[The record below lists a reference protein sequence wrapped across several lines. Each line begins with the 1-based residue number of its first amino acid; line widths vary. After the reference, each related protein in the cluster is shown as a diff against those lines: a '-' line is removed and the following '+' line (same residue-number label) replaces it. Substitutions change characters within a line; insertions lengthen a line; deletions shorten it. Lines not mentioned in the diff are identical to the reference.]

1 MTGKGVIKKRKR
13 RLLNKRR
20 TLKGVTIG
28 KIGACILLT
37 SPYAQTQ
44 AEPAF
49 TPPENETQV
58 VLSDKETTENK
69 EKGNRPENQTTCTF
83 LNDAQCWNVDL
94 RSGVV
99 RLSDGSNLKDK
110 VVYQSASSQE
120 PAILPVFKDF
130 KERLFHNRV
139 YLSVIERKPGPISDV
154 VTEPP
159 QFCLTVLAFDP
170 TAQGRLVWSF
180 VPESFMPRDERKKLE
195 EFISSPNPLSTG
207 IDVVACDGSDVL
219 IIKLVLPTN
228 DSTLEWSIDASSGT
242 VLSFQISK
250 D

>member
-1 MTGKGVIKKRKR
+1 M
-13 RLLNKRR
+13 
-20 TLKGVTIG
+20 
-28 KIGACILLT
+28 
-37 SPYAQTQ
+37 
-44 AEPAF
+44 
-49 TPPENETQV
+49 
-58 VLSDKETTENK
+58 SDKETTENK

-110 VVYQSASSQE
+110 VVYQSVSSQE
-120 PAILPVFKDF
+120 SAILPVFKDF

-195 EFISSPNPLSTG
+195 EFISSPNPFSTG